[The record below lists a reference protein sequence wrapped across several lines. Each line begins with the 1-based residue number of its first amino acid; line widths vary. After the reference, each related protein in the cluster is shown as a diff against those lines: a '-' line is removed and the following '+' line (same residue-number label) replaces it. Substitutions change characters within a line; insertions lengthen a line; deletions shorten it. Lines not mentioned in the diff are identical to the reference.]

1 MLGAVLGKLRKRLA
15 SGSTKASPQEPGPAK
30 STCAA
35 AGDKGRLEREERTS
49 CEERPTENRPPPSS
63 PFLCPAYYEGDFDA
77 AGSASALPQS
87 EVAGAE
93 PFVSQ
98 PAQPSHIQYQHV
110 HLEQR
115 PCCLPGSDEA
125 PVVQG
130 HALPRFHAPHRTCSA
145 PTVHLP
151 RSSCGPM
158 PSSMMDCTSVA
169 TSFESQ
175 TNTFSDCQA
184 VEYGIPG
191 WERVLTAQIA
201 ACTGLPALSSG
212 RASFASGG
220 NSSCTAAFAAAASA
234 LAAPDSQLQ
243 LQLLLAQQ
251 QQQPPQS
258 QKTAPCS
265 PSPLRPPL
273 SPRATPT
280 DSLSLQLP
288 SPSLTPTNPLS
299 IRVPSSGGMGAWP
312 TFGQVVLPQALV
324 AQAAEHG
331 ANLQMDL
338 ARDLTVD
345 VSRPL
350 GQGQFGAVFSG
361 TYRGQP
367 VVSGKATARVAVCV
381 QASAGSPG
389 KGVARYLFTCT
400 TPLRAVAHRVQ
411 GRAPLQYQD
420 AAYLQR
426 HMSLMSAIHV
436 CCPRDCIA
444 GRQVASAATP
454 GLHH

>member
-1 MLGAVLGKLRKRLA
+1 MLGAVLGRLKKRLA
-15 SGSTKASPQEPGPAK
+15 SGSTKALPQEDGLSR
-30 STCAA
+30 STRA
-35 AGDKGRLEREERTS
+35 AGDSGKLGREGRTS
-49 CEERPTENRPPPSS
+49 FDERPNGPDNRPPPSS
-63 PFLCPAYYEGDFDA
+63 PFLYPAYYEDDFEE
-77 AGSASALPQS
+77 AGGACALPQS

-93 PFVSQ
+93 HVVSTHVGTK
-98 PAQPSHIQYQHV
+98 PVQPSHVRYQHV

-115 PCCLPGSDEA
+115 PYCLPGASDEA

-145 PTVHLP
+145 PTVLP
-151 RSSCGPM
+151 RSSCGPV

-175 TNTFSDCQA
+175 TNTFSDYQA
-184 VEYGIPG
+184 VEYGVPG

-212 RASFASGG
+212 RASFASCG

-251 QQQPPQS
+251 QQQQQPPLS

-273 SPRATPT
+273 SPRATPA

-288 SPSLTPTNPLS
+288 TPSLTPTNPMS
-299 IRVPSSGGMGAWP
+299 IRVPSSGGMSARH

-367 VVSGKATARVAVCV
+367 VVSGK
-381 QASAGSPG
+381 P
-389 KGVARYLFTCT
+389 
-400 TPLRAVAHRVQ
+400 
-411 GRAPLQYQD
+411 
-420 AAYLQR
+420 AA
-426 HMSLMSAIHV
+426 
-436 CCPRDCIA
+436 
-444 GRQVASAATP
+444 
-454 GLHH
+454 